1 MGVILF
7 QLTFGKLPF
16 PIDQG
21 YAVFADKVANEKVKI
36 PATPEIPKSLID
48 LIYSC
53 LEANQ
58 TKRHS
63 IDEFLQ
69 SPWMKEQP

>member
-1 MGVILF
+1 
-7 QLTFGKLPF
+7 LTFGKLPF

-36 PATPEIPKSLID
+36 PSSPEIPGSLVD

-53 LEANQ
+53 L
-58 TKRHS
+58 
-63 IDEFLQ
+63 
-69 SPWMKEQP
+69 